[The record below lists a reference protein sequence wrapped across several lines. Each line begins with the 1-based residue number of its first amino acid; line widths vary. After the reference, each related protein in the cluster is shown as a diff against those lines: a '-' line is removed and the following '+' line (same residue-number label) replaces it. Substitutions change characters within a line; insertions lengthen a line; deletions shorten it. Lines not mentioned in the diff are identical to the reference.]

1 MMNRRT
7 YLTAAVGSTV
17 ASAGC
22 LTSVLGDGS
31 GGGNETI
38 LDPPEDQQFDSEDIP
53 YPAYGQ
59 QLPAVSVPDPLAG
72 ETVDTGAIG
81 KTLVLTAFFASC
93 PVECVRLIGQL
104 AGVQHGTVEAGIA
117 GDVTFLAITFD
128 PPRDDAKRLREYGR
142 QMNVDIDA
150 GNWRFLRPKSAE
162 RAKAVVDETLGVTY
176 DRIGA
181 GNSQRLPGYDF
192 RHLSLTFLRNP
203 DGVVERA
210 YRTDSP
216 DHERVLSDVETVVE
230 ATD

>member
-1 MMNRRT
+1 MDRRT

-22 LTSVLGDGS
+22 LTSVLGDS
-31 GGGNETI
+31 TEGGETI

-59 QLPAVSVPDPLAG
+59 EFPDVSVPDPLAG
-72 ETVDTGAIG
+72 ETVATGDIEE
-81 KTLVLTAFFASC
+81 TLVVTAFFASC

-104 AGVQHGTVEAGIA
+104 AGVQHGTVEKGLTD
-117 GDVTFLAITFD
+117 DVTFLAITFD
-128 PPRDDAKRLREYGR
+128 PPRDDAERLREYGE
-142 QMNVDIDA
+142 QMNVDMDA
-150 GNWRFLRPKSAE
+150 GNWRFLRPESTD
-162 RAKAVVDETLGVTY
+162 RAKAVVDETLGITF

-181 GNSQRLPGYDF
+181 GQSERLPGYDF

-203 DGVVERA
+203 SGVVERA
-210 YRTDSP
+210 YRTDRP

-230 ATD
+230 ATT